1 MNVLICDDDNYVRKM
16 LEKVVSENV
25 NVSKVFMAGDGLD
38 AVRVAG
44 SNHIDVALLDIDM
57 PNLDGLESA
66 KIIKKAAP
74 NTEFIFITGY
84 MEYAIDSFCVHPYD
98 YILKPIDIDRLNE
111 VLDEIGEIRK
121 TQKEKE
127 AKEVK
132 KFSVKKGQ
140 EMVLIP
146 LDEILFF
153 ERANREVL
161 LNTRDEAYRVNK
173 SLMDIENDLPS
184 NIFLRTHKSFIVNKN
199 KIKKI
204 NVVGNK
210 SFQIQF
216 FYSDKDAVLNRHKY
230 DDVIKYLSVN
240 VG

>member
-1 MNVLICDDDNYVRKM
+1 MNVLICDDDHYVRKM
-16 LEKVVSENV
+16 LEKVVSENA
-25 NVSKVFMAGDGLD
+25 KVTKIFMAGDGLD
-38 AVRVAG
+38 AVKVAG
-44 SNHIDVALLDIDM
+44 DNHIDVALLDIDM
-57 PNLDGLESA
+57 PNLDGIETA
-66 KIIKKAAP
+66 KILKKAAA
-74 NTEFIFITGY
+74 NIEFVFITGY
-84 MEYAIDSFCVHPYD
+84 MEYALDSFCVHPYD

-111 VLDEIGEIRK
+111 VLSEISKNLEIN
-121 TQKEKE
+121 KEKKT
-127 AKEVK
+127 KEVE

-140 EMVLIP
+140 EMILIP

-153 ERANREVL
+153 ERANREIM
-161 LNTRDEAYRVNK
+161 LNTTDETYRVNK
-173 SLMDIENDLPS
+173 TLMEIENDLPS

-216 FYSDKDAVLNRHKY
+216 FYSNKDAVLSRHKY

-240 VG
+240 IR

>member
-16 LEKVVSENV
+16 LEKVVSENANV
-25 NVSKVFMAGDGLD
+25 NKVFMAGDGLD

-66 KIIKKAAP
+66 KIIKKAAS
-74 NTEFIFITGY
+74 NIEFIFITGY

-111 VLDEIGEIRK
+111 VLDEIGENRK

-127 AKEVK
+127 SKEVK

-153 ERANREVL
+153 ERANREVW
-161 LNTRDEAYRVNK
+161 LNTRDEAFKVNK
-173 SLMDIENDLPS
+173 SLMDIENDLPG

-216 FYSDKDAVLNRHKY
+216 FYSDKDAVLSRHKY
-230 DDVIKYLSVN
+230 DDVIKHLSVN
-240 VG
+240 IG

>member
-16 LEKVVSENV
+16 LEKVVSENE
-25 NVSKVFMAGDGLD
+25 NVSKIFMASDGLE
-38 AVRVAG
+38 AVKVAG
-44 SNHIDVALLDIDM
+44 DNHIDLALLDIDM
-57 PNLDGLESA
+57 PNLDGIETA
-66 KIIKKAAP
+66 KILKKAAP
-74 NTEFIFITGY
+74 DVEFVFITGY
-84 MEYAIDSFCVHPYD
+84 MEYAIDSFRVHPYD

-111 VLDEIGEIRK
+111 VLSEIGKNLRK
-121 TQKEKE
+121 TKEKE
-127 AKEVK
+127 TKEIK

-173 SLMDIENDLPS
+173 TLMEIEKDLPS

-216 FYSDKDAVLNRHKY
+216 FYSNKDAVLSRHKY

-240 VG
+240 IG